1 MASFGG
7 GGIRDRFR
15 RASVSCDV
23 ARFRR
28 AVSTAMAMSAM
39 ATVTAVAAMEEVHQR
54 AGKQYQVG
62 REAQGVL
69 PVLAKEEERGD
80 HRERRCKQGPSAI
93 PGHIRTLLNLREFPI
108 TLTDDRA
115 IAAAAMIG
123 DSRRPK
129 AG

>member
-1 MASFGG
+1 MTSPGG
-7 GGIRDRFR
+7 SGLRDRFR
-15 RASVSCDV
+15 RAGVSCDV

-28 AVSTAMAMSAM
+28 AVSTVMAMSAM
-39 ATVTAVAAMEEVHQR
+39 ATVTAMKEVHQR

-62 REAQGVL
+62 CETQDML
-69 PVLAKEEERGD
+69 PVLAKEEERGN

>member
-1 MASFGG
+1 
-7 GGIRDRFR
+7 
-15 RASVSCDV
+15 
-23 ARFRR
+23 
-28 AVSTAMAMSAM
+28 M
-39 ATVTAVAAMEEVHQR
+39 ATVTARKEVHQR

-62 REAQGVL
+62 REAQYVL

-80 HRERRCKQGPSAI
+80 HRERRRKQGPSTI
-93 PGHIRTLLNLREFPI
+93 PAHIRTLLNLREFPI

-123 DSRRPK
+123 DSRRQK